1 MYFELLWFV
10 WVTQTWRLP
19 AHLPAVVGSLESP
32 EIYIK
37 SMRVST
43 IWALRRRPVSQLF
56 YDFGIHCATHQ
67 IRVILICGLVITSLF
82 YPALAIYFSHQPLS
96 HFSTRILDS
105 LFLPSANDAFHHND
119 LHDLWQGYDALRIRT
134 DAATR
139 ARCGTEHSVR
149 VERLFVPST
158 TPDPFGALN
167 AQTLIPTM
175 DLQLKLEKHLTPE
188 LPCVRLLD
196 NTVPSTPLS
205 HRCLVVS
212 PTAHWGDDSGLI
224 RAEPHLYT
232 SLNNAHRNASR
243 GGIPLTAEMAL
254 AGRLTTDHA
263 GYGEDDC
270 HSNAGH
276 RAWIRLIKE
285 LVPAGTDVVVPGDQ
299 PKLLALEFAVLSQP
313 YSSWVSVALYLVYLV
328 LFVQLSGSMR
338 RMDSVHSRFGL
349 TFTGMIEILASTI
362 TSVSVCAIAGFRV
375 TMVPW
380 SILPIVIV
388 IVGAENMFVL
398 MEAVLATPISLPV
411 RRRIAEGLQKAG
423 VSITIKL
430 TTYNA
435 VLGTIAYFASGAIRQ
450 FCVFV
455 IVVLV
460 AHWFLI
466 HTFFLAVLSI
476 DLQRLEVLAITGGL
490 YYFSSSHAAS
500 RIRNPITSFDSHQ
513 HTEYHLTPTQS
524 VSMPFTAPSSPQ
536 LHVPPVPTTPVLP
549 SAPMLIWR
557 TLNPPNDPLVHLRVE
572 PPTLVLFPPPPGST
586 INQDKALQWS
596 HRVRQLRPILWT
608 LKILVLP
615 IGATLAALYGLLLHL
630 LRNAELRAAQR
641 DRIDSLVEGEAEV
654 REREEEKE
662 RKKSENS
669 QMGASFSTLPRASKS
684 DVDMVRCSRDGS
696 VVAAVSAEGAV
707 LVWSLVQESTPSAS
721 PGGSNHSTSGSESYF
736 GRNPI
741 RAPMVL
747 PAPIAGTRVASL
759 GIDADGKTLAVAGGG
774 VVQIWDISRGYPLLG
789 RRLSCAPG
797 GVGVNPESVVQD
809 IKFLGNGA
817 VTIVAAP
824 PPNSARHQAPIR
836 LGKTHSVLVAYEGGN
851 VLEWDLEN
859 GELLKHVTSRHG
871 PGAQACLFL
880 RGDSAFVAFIHPDG
894 HVDVQRR
901 VSSASGLV
909 SYVALVSLG
918 VPGVI
923 AVDVCEWSLG
933 PLVATLTASGHAAVW
948 DDSGLVVVE
957 MDLGLPP
964 EQQPLFSA
972 STNNARICLLPTP
985 TAPLPCRRCGLPAAS
1000 SFTIAFS
1007 WALAPSYTPTVHLR
1021 RASVIYQTGRCS
1033 CQPLSIASTLAGP
1046 RVISFGL
1053 HSGVRVVS
1061 GPGAGGFHGA
1071 ATGNEFPVSAH
1082 GLRRSSS
1089 SYGRHSFESTSSIAP
1104 EDLEH
1109 SKEGSGLLAP
1119 PPTNGGG
1126 SGHGCKLGSGS
1137 DVRWEQHAI
1146 EESCERGQ
1154 WDAIG
1159 THIVGIRRRSRMS
1172 KPTDKDTLTRGAA
1185 VKPDQL
1191 PDAVLE
1197 RWEVWQVDTTT
1208 HDLTGR
1214 TSILSRLCEQGEAVH
1229 QDQASANGVTDPQR
1243 SPHMARILRL
1253 GRAAGSRSPSLS
1265 PQVTGGRTPNDS
1277 RDGLFPRLPFT
1288 RVSSMNT
1295 SHDGLYAAFGN
1306 TIGVIRLDQST
1317 SGH

>member
-1 MYFELLWFV
+1 M
-10 WVTQTWRLP
+10 
-19 AHLPAVVGSLESP
+19 G
-32 EIYIK
+32 I
-37 SMRVST
+37 ST

-82 YPALAIYFSHQPLS
+82 YPAITIHFSHQPLS

-119 LHDLWQGYDALRIRT
+119 LHDIWQGYDALRIRT

-139 ARCGTEHSVR
+139 ARCGTEHTVR

-167 AQTLIPTM
+167 IQTLIPTL

-196 NTVPSTPLS
+196 NTTPSTPPS

-212 PTAHWGDDSGLI
+212 PTTHWNDDVGLI
-224 RAEPHLYT
+224 RAEPHLY
-232 SLNNAHRNASR
+232 SALNKAHRNVSR
-243 GGIPLTAEMAL
+243 GGIPLTAEMEL

-263 GYGEDDC
+263 GYGSIIESSKFLSVSFFFREDDC

-276 RAWIRLIKE
+276 DAWSKLVE
-285 LVPAGTDVVVPGDQ
+285 DLVPPETAVIKSRDQ
-299 PKLLALEFAVLSQP
+299 PKLLALEFAVWSQP
-313 YSSWVSVALYLVYLV
+313 YSSWVSVGLYLVYLV

-349 TFTGMIEILASTI
+349 TFTGMVEILASTI

-430 TTYNA
+430 ITYNA

-476 DLQRLEVLAITGGL
+476 DLQRLEARAWAYIALQLSDVLRQGGAVSPSTEHNAPNQRNSRSRFGFRMGFKTKAARNISLMLVLSITGGL
-490 YYFSSSHAAS
+490 YYFSGPYAAS
-500 RIRNPITSFDSHQ
+500 RLRDPIASFDNHQ
-513 HTEYHLTPTQS
+513 HTQHHLTPTQS
-524 VSMPFTAPSSPQ
+524 VSTPFTAPSSPQ
-536 LHVPPVPTTPVLP
+536 FQAPPVPTTPASP
-549 SAPMLIWR
+549 STSMLIWR
-557 TLNPPNDPLVHLRVE
+557 TLNPPNDPLVHLRIE
-572 PPTLVLFPPPPGST
+572 QPILVLFPPPPGSNISNEKT
-586 INQDKALQWS
+586 LNWS
-596 HRVRQLRPILWT
+596 HRIRQLRPILWT
-608 LKILVLP
+608 LKVLVLP

-641 DRIDSLVEGEAEV
+641 DRIDSLVEGEAEE
-654 REREEEKE
+654 REREEEEE
-662 RKKSENS
+662 RKKSESS
-669 QMGASFSTLPRASKS
+669 QVEASFSSQAS
-684 DVDMVRCSRDGS
+684 
-696 VVAAVSAEGAV
+696 
-707 LVWSLVQESTPSAS
+707 
-721 PGGSNHSTSGSESYF
+721 
-736 GRNPI
+736 I
-741 RAPMVL
+741 
-747 PAPIAGTRVASL
+747 
-759 GIDADGKTLAVAGGG
+759 
-774 VVQIWDISRGYPLLG
+774 
-789 RRLSCAPG
+789 
-797 GVGVNPESVVQD
+797 
-809 IKFLGNGA
+809 
-817 VTIVAAP
+817 
-824 PPNSARHQAPIR
+824 
-836 LGKTHSVLVAYEGGN
+836 
-851 VLEWDLEN
+851 
-859 GELLKHVTSRHG
+859 
-871 PGAQACLFL
+871 FL
-880 RGDSAFVAFIHPDG
+880 REDSTFVAFLHPDG
-894 HVDVQRR
+894 QLDVQQR
-901 VSSASGLV
+901 VSGASGSI
-909 SYVALVSLG
+909 SYVPLMSLS
-918 VPGVI
+918 VPGIV

-948 DDSGLVVVE
+948 DSSCSVVIE

-964 EQQPLFSA
+964 DQQPLFSA
-972 STNNARICLLPTP
+972 SVNDVRICLLPTP

-1000 SFTIAFS
+1000 SFTLAFS
-1007 WALAPSYTPTVHLR
+1007 WALAPSYASTIYLR
-1021 RASVIYQTGRCS
+1021 RASVLYQTGRCS

-1061 GPGAGGFHGA
+1061 GLGAGGPNS
-1071 ATGNEFPVSAH
+1071 ATTGSEFPVSVH

-1089 SYGRHSFESTSSIAP
+1089 SYGRQSFESTSSMAT
-1104 EDLEH
+1104 EDFLSEP
-1109 SKEGSGLLAP
+1109 SKDGSGLLAP
-1119 PPTNGGG
+1119 PMANGKEN
-1126 SGHGCKLGSGS
+1126 GHGLKLGSGS

-1154 WDAIG
+1154 WDVVG
-1159 THIVGIRRRSRMS
+1159 THIVGIRRKSRKS
-1172 KPTDKDTLTRGAA
+1172 TDKGTSTGDVAA
-1185 VKPDQL
+1185 KSDQL

-1197 RWEVWQVDTTT
+1197 RWEVWQVDTAT
-1208 HDLTGR
+1208 HDLPTR
-1214 TSILSRLCEQGEAVH
+1214 TSILSRLCGRTDSPHAGQVSG
-1229 QDQASANGVTDPQR
+1229 QSDGTTDPQR
-1243 SPHMARILRL
+1243 SLHMARILRL

-1265 PQVTGGRTPNDS
+1265 PQTTGSRTPNDS
-1277 RDGLFPRLPFT
+1277 RGIPFPRLPFT
-1288 RVSSMNT
+1288 RVSSTST

-1306 TIGVIRLDQST
+1306 TIGVVRLVQPVSNYR
-1317 SGH
+1317 